1 MLSRKAQMKNF
12 LKGIISEQ
20 KTELVE
26 GDDEKAWAET
36 KNIAQ
41 EALDLGYILCEF
53 KGREYL
59 LDSEKIINI
68 SVTIKGERFAE
79 SR

>member
-1 MLSRKAQMKNF
+1 MLNRKAQMKNF
-12 LKGIISEQ
+12 IEGIISEQ

-26 GDDEKAWAET
+26 GDDEKTWAET

-53 KGREYL
+53 KGSEFFLDRER
-59 LDSEKIINI
+59 IANI
-68 SVTIKGERFAE
+68 SVTIKGERFAKI
-79 SR
+79 S